1 MGMKMSKRKST
12 NCILS
17 FNDVLNDIINFLAEK
32 NGENDKIGDN
42 LDEMC
47 GEGEEIDSNPSGKY
61 LD

>member
-42 LDEMC
+42 LDAMW
-47 GEGEEIDSNPSGKY
+47 GEGEEIDSNPSGKC